1 MKEIKF
7 TKENVRLNVQAD
19 DWKDAIHQGV
29 ALLEHN
35 GFVTDKYAFHIIR
48 NIDEYG
54 PYIVISPGIAIP
66 HARPEDGAIDIGVSL
81 ITLKQSI
88 SFPNMETPVRVL
100 ISFAAQDNDQHLNII
115 KLIVKIIEDGLIQ
128 KIADISSIQKL
139 NDLIGGDE

>member
-7 TKENVRLNVQAD
+7 TKENVRLNVQAA
-19 DWKDAIHQGV
+19 DWKEAIHQGV

-35 GFVTDKYAFHIIR
+35 GLVTEMYASHIIR
-48 NIDEYG
+48 NIHEYG

-81 ITLKQSI
+81 ITLKQPVHFHNI
-88 SFPNMETPVRVL
+88 ETPVRVL
-100 ISFAAQDNDQHLNII
+100 ISFSAQDNDQHLNII
-115 KLIVKIIEDGLIQ
+115 KMIVKIIEEGLIQ
-128 KIADISSIQKL
+128 EIAGISSIQKL